1 MGNTYKFDRMFIPLY
16 TQTLTICLH
25 DTQAQNDKILIML
38 PDFRV
43 RQRDYLLEISRALTQ
58 ELDREKLLARILKIA
73 IEMLAGQAGIIAL
86 KQTEGWRVAAAH
98 GIAPAFL
105 SYLAPL
111 LAEEKVAELD
121 VRELNRMLKELTYTA
136 SMGLLNGTAL
146 PLAAHGQ
153 VIGVIF
159 IFRNYPDLFTPND
172 RVLLQSF
179 ANQAAIAVY
188 NAQLYGQVSYEKQR
202 LDALLDSAADGILI
216 LNADHTIERV
226 NLAFEKLYN
235 RSRAEITGRQHNEII
250 RWAVEPQGK
259 TLEEAIAN
267 GWPLT
272 PNATLYV
279 EGDLKRPEPPPIP
292 IGVTY
297 APLLSSEGKLRNV
310 IVSVRDI
317 THFRT
322 AEEIKSTF
330 ISIVSHELRTPVALI
345 KGYASTLRRDD
356 AKWDKHTIS
365 DSLAVIEEEADRL
378 SKMIDDLLDASR
390 LQAGGLSLNRA
401 DVSLSTVAGRVAER
415 FASQSTKHKIVAEFP
430 EKFPVILADE
440 TRIEQVIANLV
451 SNSLK
456 YATHGEI
463 RISGSVRPEQVIVCV
478 SDEGPGIEAKD
489 LPHIFDRFY
498 RSTNAV
504 KQTKGAGLGLYLA
517 RAIIEAH
524 GGRIWADA
532 STGFPPS
539 GTMRRAQSDSS
550 AQRPKPDS
558 GARICFSLP
567 R

>member
-1 MGNTYKFDRMFIPLY
+1 MLPAN
-16 TQTLTICLH
+16 
-25 DTQAQNDKILIML
+25 ML

-43 RQRDYLLEISRALTQ
+43 RQRDYLLEISRLLTQ
-58 ELDREKLLARILKIA
+58 ELDLEKLLARILRVS
-73 IEMLAGQAGIIAL
+73 IEMLAGQAGLIAL
-86 KQTEGWRVAAAH
+86 KRPEGWSVSAAH

-105 SYLAPL
+105 SYLTPL
-111 LAEEKVAELD
+111 LAEEKMVELD
-121 VRELNRMLKELTYTA
+121 VRELNRMLKELTYTV
-136 SMGLLNGTAL
+136 SMGLLNGTGL

-159 IFRNYPDLFTPND
+159 IFRNYPDMFTPND

-179 ANQAAIAVY
+179 ADQAAIAVF
-188 NAQLYGQVSYEKQR
+188 NAQLYGQISYEKQR

-216 LNADHTIERV
+216 LDSNLDIERC
-226 NLAFEKLYN
+226 NGAFEKLYGLT
-235 RSRAEITGRQHNEII
+235 REEIVGKRHDEVI
-250 RWAVEPQGK
+250 RWKKEPQGK
-259 TLEEAIAN
+259 TLEESVED

-279 EGDLKRPEPPPIP
+279 EGDIQRPQPSHLPVGI
-292 IGVTY
+292 TY
-297 APLLSSEGKLRNV
+297 APLLSDENKLRN
-310 IVSVRDI
+310 IFVSVRDI
-317 THFRT
+317 THFRN
-322 AEEIKSTF
+322 ADEIKATF

-365 DSLAVIEEEADRL
+365 DSLQVIEEEADRL

-390 LQAGGLSLNRA
+390 LQAGGLSLNQA
-401 DVSLSTVAGRVAER
+401 DVAIPSLGRRVVDR
-415 FASQSTKHKIVAEFP
+415 FAAQSPKHQLVTEFP
-430 EKFPVILADE
+430 ENFPVIIGDE
-440 TRIEQVIANLV
+440 TRIEQVISNLV
-451 SNSLK
+451 SNALK
-456 YATHGEI
+456 YAPKGEI
-463 RISGSVRPEQVIVCV
+463 KISGTVRPEQVVICV
-478 SDEGPGIEAKD
+478 SDEGSGIEAKD

-517 RAIIEAH
+517 RAIVEAH

-532 STGFPPS
+532 G
-539 GTMRRAQSDSS
+539 AS
-550 AQRPKPDS
+550 A

>member
-1 MGNTYKFDRMFIPLY
+1 
-16 TQTLTICLH
+16 
-25 DTQAQNDKILIML
+25 ML

-58 ELDREKLLARILKIA
+58 ELDLEKLLARILRIA
-73 IEMLAGQAGIIAL
+73 IEMLAGQAGLIAL
-86 KQTEGWRVAAAH
+86 KEQEGWRVAAAH

-105 SYLAPL
+105 SYLRPL
-111 LAEEKVAELD
+111 LAEENVRELD

-146 PLAAHGQ
+146 ALAAHGQ

-159 IFRNYPDLFTPND
+159 IFRNNPDLFTQND

-179 ANQAAIAVY
+179 ADQAAIAVF

-216 LNADHTIERV
+216 LNADLTIERV
-226 NLAFEKLYN
+226 NDAFERIYGKTHPELAKLP
-235 RSRAEITGRQHNEII
+235 HDDII
-250 RWAVEPQGK
+250 RWVSEPQGP
-259 TLEEAIAN
+259 TLNESIAN

-279 EGDLKRPEPPPIP
+279 EGDLERDSQSPIP
-292 IGVTY
+292 VGVTY
-297 APLLSSEGKLRNV
+297 APLLSPEGRLRN
-310 IVSVRDI
+310 IIASVRDI

-322 AEEIKSTF
+322 ADEIKATF
-330 ISIVSHELRTPVALI
+330 ISIVSHELRTPVTLI

-356 AKWDKHTIS
+356 ARWDRATIS

-401 DVSLSTVAGRVAER
+401 DVSLPALAARVAER
-415 FASQSTKHKIVAEFP
+415 FTSQSSKHSIITDFP
-430 EKFPVILADE
+430 AKFPVILADE
-440 TRIEQVIANLV
+440 PRLEQVLSNLV
-451 SNSLK
+451 SNALK
-456 YATHGEI
+456 YASAGEI
-463 RISGSVRPEQVIVCV
+463 KITGRLHPEQVVVCV
-478 SDEGPGIEAKD
+478 SDQGPGIEAKD

-498 RSTNAV
+498 RSTQAV

-517 RAIIEAH
+517 RAIVEAH
-524 GGRIWADA
+524 GGRIWAD
-532 STGFPPS
+532 
-539 GTMRRAQSDSS
+539 
-550 AQRPKPDS
+550 PKPDT
-558 GARICFSLP
+558 GARLCFSLP

>member
-1 MGNTYKFDRMFIPLY
+1 
-16 TQTLTICLH
+16 
-25 DTQAQNDKILIML
+25 ML

-58 ELDREKLLARILKIA
+58 ELDLEKLLARILRIA

-86 KQTEGWRVAAAH
+86 KEEGWRVATAH
-98 GIAPAFL
+98 GIAAQFL
-105 SYLAPL
+105 SYLTPL
-111 LAEEKVAELD
+111 LAEENVRELD
-121 VRELNRMLKELTYTA
+121 VSELNRMLKDLTYTA

-146 PLAAHGQ
+146 PLSAHNR

-159 IFRNYPDLFTPND
+159 IFRNYEDKFTPND
-172 RVLLQSF
+172 RVILQSF
-179 ANQAAIAVY
+179 ADQAAIAVY
-188 NAQLYGQVSYEKQR
+188 NARLYGQVSYEKQR

-216 LNADHTIERV
+216 LNADLTIERV
-226 NLAFEKLYN
+226 NDAFEAMYGKTHDELVN
-235 RSRAEITGRQHNEII
+235 VSHDDVICWVG
-250 RWAVEPQGK
+250 EPQGS
-259 TLEEAIAN
+259 TLPEAIAN

-279 EGDLKRPEPPPIP
+279 EGDLERALPSPLP
-292 IGVTY
+292 IGATY
-297 APLLSSEGKLRNV
+297 APLLSPDGKLRNV

-322 AEEIKSTF
+322 ADEIKATF

-356 AKWDKHTIS
+356 AKWDKSTIS
-365 DSLAVIEEEADRL
+365 DSLAVIEDEADRL

-390 LQAGGLSLNRA
+390 LQAGGMSLNRA
-401 DVSLSTVAGRVAER
+401 DVSLSVLAKRVAER
-415 FASQSTKHKIVAEFP
+415 FSVQSKKHRILAEFP
-430 EKFPVILADE
+430 EKFPIVLADE
-440 TRIEQVIANLV
+440 TRIEQVVSNLV
-451 SNSLK
+451 SNALK
-456 YATHGEI
+456 YAQQGEI
-463 RISGSVRPEQVIVCV
+463 KITGSVRPEQIIVCV

-498 RSTNAV
+498 RSTQAV
-504 KQTKGAGLGLYLA
+504 KHTKGAGLGLYLA

-524 GGRIWADA
+524 GGRIWAD
-532 STGFPPS
+532 
-539 GTMRRAQSDSS
+539 
-550 AQRPKPDS
+550 PKPDS

>member
-1 MGNTYKFDRMFIPLY
+1 
-16 TQTLTICLH
+16 
-25 DTQAQNDKILIML
+25 ML

-58 ELDREKLLARILKIA
+58 ELDQEKLLARILRIA

-86 KQTEGWRVAAAH
+86 KEDGWRVATAY
-98 GIAPAFL
+98 GIAAAFM
-105 SYLAPL
+105 SYLTPL
-111 LAEEKVAELD
+111 LAEENVRELD
-121 VRELNRMLKELTYTA
+121 VSELNRMLKELTYTA

-159 IFRNYPDLFTPND
+159 IFRNYQDLFTSND
-172 RVLLQSF
+172 RVILQSF
-179 ANQAAIAVY
+179 ADQAAIAVF
-188 NAQLYGQVSYEKQR
+188 NARLYGQVSYEKQR

-216 LNADHTIERV
+216 LNADLTIERV
-226 NLAFEKLYN
+226 NDAFERIYGKTHDELVN
-235 RSRAEITGRQHNEII
+235 LSHDKVICWEHD
-250 RWAVEPQGK
+250 PQGSP
-259 TLEEAIAN
+259 LNEAIAN

-279 EGDLKRPEPPPIP
+279 EGDLKRPLHPPLP

-297 APLLSSEGKLRNV
+297 APLLSPDGKLRN
-310 IVSVRDI
+310 IIASVRDI

-322 AEEIKSTF
+322 ADEMKSTF

-356 AKWDKHTIS
+356 AKWDKSTIS

-390 LQAGGLSLNRA
+390 LQAGGMSLNRA
-401 DVSLSTVAGRVAER
+401 DVSLPMLAKRVAER
-415 FASQSTKHKIVAEFP
+415 FSTQSNKHNIVAEFP
-430 EKFPVILADE
+430 EKFPIVLADE
-440 TRIEQVIANLV
+440 TRLEQVVSNLV
-451 SNSLK
+451 SNALK
-456 YATHGEI
+456 YAPKGEI
-463 RISGSVRPEQVIVCV
+463 KITGTVRPEQIVICV
-478 SDEGPGIEAKD
+478 SDQGPGIEAKD

-498 RSTNAV
+498 RSTNGV
-504 KQTKGAGLGLYLA
+504 KQTRGAGLGLYLA

-524 GGRIWADA
+524 GGRIWAD
-532 STGFPPS
+532 
-539 GTMRRAQSDSS
+539 
-550 AQRPKPDS
+550 PKPDS

>member
-1 MGNTYKFDRMFIPLY
+1 
-16 TQTLTICLH
+16 
-25 DTQAQNDKILIML
+25 ML

-58 ELDREKLLARILKIA
+58 ELNIEILLARILRIS

-86 KQTEGWRVAAAH
+86 KERDGWRVAAAH

-105 SYLAPL
+105 SYLTPL
-111 LAEEKVAELD
+111 LAEENVRELD
-121 VRELNRMLKELTYTA
+121 VRELNRMLSELTYTA
-136 SMGLLNGTAL
+136 SMGLLNGTAIAL
-146 PLAAHGQ
+146 SAHGQ

-159 IFRNYPDLFTPND
+159 IFRNYAGGFTAND
-172 RVLLQSF
+172 RIVLQSF
-179 ANQAAIAVY
+179 ADQAAIAVY
-188 NAQLYGQVSYEKQR
+188 NAQLYGQISYEKQR
-202 LDALLDSAADGILI
+202 LDALLDSAADGIII
-216 LNADHTIERV
+216 LNADLTIERV
-226 NLAFEKLYN
+226 NDAFERIYGKTHDDLVN
-235 RSRAEITGRQHNEII
+235 LPHDEII
-250 RWAVEPQGK
+250 RWANEPQGA
-259 TLEEAIAN
+259 TLNESIAD

-279 EGDLKRPEPPPIP
+279 EGDLAREFPSPIP
-292 IGVTY
+292 VGVTY
-297 APLLSSEGKLRNV
+297 APLLSPDGKLRNV

-322 AEEIKSTF
+322 ADEIKATF

-356 AKWDKHTIS
+356 AKWDKRTIS

-401 DVSLSTVAGRVAER
+401 DVSLPTLATRIAER
-415 FASQSTKHKIVAEFP
+415 FSTQSKNHTIITDFP
-430 EKFPVILADE
+430 EKFPVVLADE
-440 TRIEQVIANLV
+440 TRIEQVVANLV

-456 YATHGEI
+456 YAAKGEI
-463 RISGSVRPEQVIVCV
+463 KIGGSVRPEQVIVCV
-478 SDEGPGIEAKD
+478 SDEGTGIEAKD

-498 RSTNAV
+498 RSTKAV

-517 RAIIEAH
+517 RAIVEAH
-524 GGRIWADA
+524 GGRIWAD
-532 STGFPPS
+532 
-539 GTMRRAQSDSS
+539 
-550 AQRPKPDS
+550 PKPDA

>member
-1 MGNTYKFDRMFIPLY
+1 
-16 TQTLTICLH
+16 
-25 DTQAQNDKILIML
+25 ML
-38 PDFRV
+38 PDFRI
-43 RQRDYLLEISRALTQ
+43 RQRDYLLEISRLLTE
-58 ELDREKLLARILKIA
+58 ELDLEKLMARILRVS
-73 IEMLAGQAGIIAL
+73 IEMLAGQAGLIAL
-86 KQTEGWRVAAAH
+86 KQTDGWRVSAAH

-105 SYLAPL
+105 SYLTPL
-111 LAEEKVAELD
+111 LAEEKVRELD

-159 IFRNYPDLFTPND
+159 IFRNYPDLFTRND
-172 RVLLQSF
+172 QILLQSF
-179 ANQAAIAVY
+179 ADQAAIAVF

-216 LNADHTIERV
+216 LDSNLKIERC
-226 NLAFEKLYN
+226 NPAIEKLLGQG
-235 RSRAEITGRQHNEII
+235 REEIVGREHGQII
-250 RWAVEPQGK
+250 QWKNEPQGK
-259 TLEEAIAN
+259 KLEESVAE

-272 PNATLYV
+272 PNASLYV
-279 EGDLKRPEPPPIP
+279 EGDIERPLPPPLPVGI
-292 IGVTY
+292 TY
-297 APLLSSEGKLRNV
+297 APLLSDEGKLRNV
-310 IVSVRDI
+310 LVSVRDI

-322 AEEIKSTF
+322 ADEIKATF
-330 ISIVSHELRTPVALI
+330 ISIVSHELRTPVTLI

-378 SKMIDDLLDASR
+378 SKMVDDLLDASR
-390 LQAGGLSLNRA
+390 LQAGGLSLNQA
-401 DVSLSTVAGRVAER
+401 DVALPALASRVTGR
-415 FASQSTKHKIVAEFP
+415 FAAQSPKHQLITDFP
-430 EKFPVILADE
+430 ANFPVILGDE
-440 TRIEQVIANLV
+440 NRIEQVMSNLV
-451 SNSLK
+451 SNALK
-456 YATHGEI
+456 YAADGKI
-463 RISGSVRPEQVIVCV
+463 KISGSARPEQVIVCI

-498 RSTNAV
+498 RSTKAV

-524 GGRIWADA
+524 GGRIWAD
-532 STGFPPS
+532 
-539 GTMRRAQSDSS
+539 
-550 AQRPKPDS
+550 PKPDS